1 MCSRSS
7 EVPVDDDDGDKNTDG
22 VHDESEQEILG
33 NEREDKWSGR
43 ENLGDKQEEHNKWEK
58 NTDTEG
64 HFFSRFSW

>member
-33 NEREDKWSGR
+33 DEREDK
-43 ENLGDKQEEHNKWEK
+43 
-58 NTDTEG
+58 
-64 HFFSRFSW
+64 